1 MSSLVDFPFQKKE
14 GKFFAPIASEES
26 DYIVVNGAIQAN
38 GSKIVSG
45 IKGAFAKI
53 KLTLPAA
60 NANVKKEL
68 FAMNAEAVNSSN

>member
-1 MSSLVDFPFQKKE
+1 MPNLVDFPFQKKE
-14 GKFFAPIASEES
+14 GKFFAPIASEEP

-38 GSKIVSG
+38 GNKIVSG

-53 KLTLPAA
+53 KLTLPIA
-60 NANVKKEL
+60 NASAKKEL

>member
-1 MSSLVDFPFQKKE
+1 MSNLVDFRFQKKE
-14 GKFFAPIASEES
+14 GKFFAPIASEEP

-38 GSKIVSG
+38 GNKIVSG

-53 KLTLPAA
+53 KLTLPTA
-60 NANVKKEL
+60 NASAKTEL

>member
-1 MSSLVDFPFQKKE
+1 MSNLVDFPFEKKE
-14 GKFFAPIASEES
+14 GKFFAPIVSEEP

-38 GSKIVSG
+38 GNKIVSG

-53 KLTLPAA
+53 KLTLPIA
-60 NANVKKEL
+60 NASAKKEL

>member
-1 MSSLVDFPFQKKE
+1 MSNLVDFPFQKKE
-14 GKFFAPIASEES
+14 GKFFAPIASEEP

-38 GSKIVSG
+38 GNKIVSG

-53 KLTLPAA
+53 KLTLPTA
-60 NANVKKEL
+60 NASAKKAL

>member
-1 MSSLVDFPFQKKE
+1 MPNLVDFPFQKKE
-14 GKFFAPIASEES
+14 GKFFAPIASEEP

-38 GSKIVSG
+38 GNKIVSR

-53 KLTLPAA
+53 KLTLPTA
-60 NANVKKEL
+60 NASTKTEL

>member
-1 MSSLVDFPFQKKE
+1 MSNLVDFPFQKKE
-14 GKFFAPIASEES
+14 GKFFAPIASEEP

-38 GSKIVSG
+38 GNKIVSG

-53 KLTLPAA
+53 KLTLPAT

>member
-14 GKFFAPIASEES
+14 GKFFAPIASEEP

-38 GSKIVSG
+38 GNKIVSG

-53 KLTLPAA
+53 KLTLPTA
-60 NANVKKEL
+60 NASTKKEL